1 MYAQKKLMVKMQ
13 NDECKM
19 QKDGVRCADNIL

>member
-19 QKDGVRCADNIL
+19 QKEGVRCADDTL